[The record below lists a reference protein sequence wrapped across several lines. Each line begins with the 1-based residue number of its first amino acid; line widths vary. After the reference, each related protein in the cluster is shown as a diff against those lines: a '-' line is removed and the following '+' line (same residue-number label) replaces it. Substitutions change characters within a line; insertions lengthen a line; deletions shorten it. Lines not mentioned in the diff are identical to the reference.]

1 MGLPPTPTP
10 WLDELRPLVLG
21 HQAENL
27 QVLDVSGCGN
37 ITDAVVGIVRY
48 APRLQ
53 TLLLSRCVLSTDRA
67 VESVCDVAGV

>member
-37 ITDAVVGIVRY
+37 REVCTAAADAVAEQV
-48 APRLQ
+48 
-53 TLLLSRCVLSTDRA
+53 RA
-67 VESVCDVAGV
+67 VDGPGGGERV